1 MSSMINQPAR
11 SQAAWADRTRQA
23 IVVNAHPGGR
33 FPGVELPP
41 DWFTG
46 ADARLVVPSALPAP
60 GDLPAIYAAVVQM
73 GQDVRDAALAAFERN
88 EHPVL
93 IGGDHSLIMGTLA
106 AATAV
111 HSRLGLVWVD
121 AHADFNTPETSP
133 SGNPHGMPLA
143 VSCGL
148 GDARLK
154 ALYSNFVRPSDVVL
168 IGARDIDPGE
178 KALLVQHG
186 IWHVTVA
193 EAREMGFAA
202 LAEKIAA
209 RFAGVPMHLSFDFD
223 ALTGEVF
230 CATGTPVAGGF
241 SADEGEALL
250 HQLSGL
256 DLDWVSSDWVE
267 YDPRH
272 EQAPAC
278 AAIARRMFGA
288 FHHDA

>member
-41 DWFTG
+41 DWFKN
-46 ADARLVVPSALPAP
+46 ADARVEVPSVLPAP
-60 GDLPAIYAAVVQM
+60 GDLPGIYEAVVQM
-73 GQDVRDAALAAFERN
+73 GRDVRDAALAAFDRN
-88 EHPVL
+88 QHPML

-111 HSRLGLVWVD
+111 HPRLGLVWID

-143 VSCGL
+143 VGCGL
-148 GDARLK
+148 GDSRLK
-154 ALYSNFVRPSDVVL
+154 ALFDRFVRTADVVL

-178 KALLVQHG
+178 AKLLAEHG
-186 IWHVTVA
+186 IWHLTVA
-193 EAREMGFAA
+193 EVREMGVAT
-202 LAEKIAA
+202 LASRIAE

-230 CATGTPVAGGF
+230 CATGTPVVGGF
-241 SADEGEALL
+241 SADEGEAMLQAL
-250 HQLSGL
+250 AGSG
-256 DLDWVSSDWVE
+256 LDWVSSDWVE

-272 EQAPAC
+272 PQAPEC
-278 AAIARRMFGA
+278 AAIARRMFTA
-288 FHHDA
+288 FHQDA